1 MIEVK
6 NLEMKEI
13 YNEIV
18 ILKNMIASMK
28 EEIEDRFLTAEEEK
42 DIVDSLR
49 EFDDEKTISLEKLKE
64 ELCLN

>member
-1 MIEVK
+1 MAGEAWCVVVGK
-6 NLEMKEI
+6 GDF
-13 YNEIV
+13 
-18 ILKNMIASMK
+18 MK

-42 DIVDSLR
+42 DIEDSLR

>member
-42 DIVDSLR
+42 DIEDSLR